1 MDEKP
6 PNYNLKL
13 YGVDPSQKS
22 IKFGNKK
29 FININLKKGTSNYLE
44 FENSFFD
51 IVFCGS
57 FLMWIDRELVFKT
70 LSEIDR
76 VLKEGGFLNIVDF
89 DVIVPY
95 KNGYKH
101 CKRLYSYKND
111 YTKFFTGGGNYTIIA
126 KSPQYPNVE
135 SFSKNIDNRYST
147 SILYKE
153 FFNEIYN

>member
-1 MDEKP
+1 MELIHPKSQL
-6 PNYNLKL
+6 NLE
-13 YGVDPSQKS
+13 
-22 IKFGNKK
+22 IKK

-95 KNGYKH
+95 KMDISTA
-101 CKRLYSYKND
+101 RD
-111 YTKFFTGGGNYTIIA
+111 YILTKMITLN
-126 KSPQYPNVE
+126 
-135 SFSKNIDNRYST
+135 FSQEEET
-147 SILYKE
+147 TQ
-153 FFNEIYN
+153 